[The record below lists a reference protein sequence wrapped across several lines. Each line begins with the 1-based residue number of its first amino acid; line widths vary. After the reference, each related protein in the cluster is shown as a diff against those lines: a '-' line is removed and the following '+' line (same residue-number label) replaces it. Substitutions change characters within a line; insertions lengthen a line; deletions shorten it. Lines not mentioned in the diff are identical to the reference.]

1 MIHIQVVPLARR
13 GQVVHLSFRLRGEI
27 FLGGVICEHE
37 TNSRAQ
43 DPNLEGNW
51 A

>member
-13 GQVVHLSFRLRGEI
+13 GQVLQLSFRPRGEI
-27 FLGGVICEHE
+27 FLGCIICEHK
-37 TNSRAQ
+37 TNTRAQ
-43 DPNLEGNW
+43 DPNLDGNP